1 MLFRLRFPPKS
12 NHKPWI
18 KPPLICQNRRYIH
31 VLCKGFPSRD
41 YKLTVYSWIFLRWVG
56 ISLQLNETLAYMA
69 YLVRENPNITVREIA
84 DRLKFADN
92 KSVYYWLGKAN
103 FQGIG
108 DFKQAIL
115 KDQAE
120 TLEGLGVIQNGET
133 KFLIKIPVKQW
144 NPKKTDNT
152 HNWVYLFYD
161 TPNPRGL
168 FAVTVESND
177 FAPWYLKGD
186 MIIVNSEAEPSQA
199 GWVLL
204 KKGRSHFIARC
215 DDQKNLIDIN
225 SLELLCRKDF
235 DIIGGIIQQWRNYP
249 QS

>member
-1 MLFRLRFPPKS
+1 M
-12 NHKPWI
+12 
-18 KPPLICQNRRYIH
+18 
-31 VLCKGFPSRD
+31 
-41 YKLTVYSWIFLRWVG
+41 
-56 ISLQLNETLAYMA
+56 QLNETLAYMA

-115 KDQAE
+115 DQAE

-144 NPKKTDNT
+144 NPKTDNT

-168 FAVTVESND
+168 FAVT
-177 FAPWYLKGD
+177 L
-186 MIIVNSEAEPSQA
+186 
-199 GWVLL
+199 
-204 KKGRSHFIARC
+204 
-215 DDQKNLIDIN
+215 NLTT
-225 SLELLCRKDF
+225 LHP
-235 DIIGGIIQQWRNYP
+235 GI
-249 QS
+249 